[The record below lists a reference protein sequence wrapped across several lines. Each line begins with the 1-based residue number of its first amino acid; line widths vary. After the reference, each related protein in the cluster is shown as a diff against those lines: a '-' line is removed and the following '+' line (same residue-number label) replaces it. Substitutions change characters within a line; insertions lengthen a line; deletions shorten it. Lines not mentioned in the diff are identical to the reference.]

1 MFNIKFHITIIIL
14 MTILTSLFF
23 YYKRR
28 KKNKIKNILKKENT
42 IQQDKIK
49 NDLKLL
55 REKLSKSNDP
65 ITKNEILNKINLIIN
80 NFEK

>member
-1 MFNIKFHITIIIL
+1 MFNIKFYITLVIL
-14 MTILTSLFF
+14 LIILTSLFF

-28 KKNKIKNILKKENT
+28 KKNKLKNIIKKENT
-42 IQQDKIK
+42 IQQDKIR
-49 NDLKLL
+49 NDLRSL

-65 ITKNEILNKINLIIN
+65 ITKNEIINKINLIIN

>member
-1 MFNIKFHITIIIL
+1 

-28 KKNKIKNILKKENT
+28 KKNKIKNIFKKENT

-49 NDLKLL
+49 NDLKSL

-65 ITKNEILNKINLIIN
+65 NTKNEIINKINLIIN

>member
-28 KKNKIKNILKKENT
+28 KKNKIKNIFKKENT

-49 NDLKLL
+49 NDLKSL

-65 ITKNEILNKINLIIN
+65 NTKNEIINKINLIIN

>member
-1 MFNIKFHITIIIL
+1 MLTIKFYLTIIIL
-14 MTILTSLFF
+14 ITILTSLFI
-23 YYKRR
+23 YYKKR
-28 KKNKIKNILKKENT
+28 KKNKLKNILKKENT

-49 NDLKLL
+49 NDLKSL

>member
-49 NDLKLL
+49 NDLKSL

-65 ITKNEILNKINLIIN
+65 NTKNEIINKINLIIN
-80 NFEK
+80 NLEK